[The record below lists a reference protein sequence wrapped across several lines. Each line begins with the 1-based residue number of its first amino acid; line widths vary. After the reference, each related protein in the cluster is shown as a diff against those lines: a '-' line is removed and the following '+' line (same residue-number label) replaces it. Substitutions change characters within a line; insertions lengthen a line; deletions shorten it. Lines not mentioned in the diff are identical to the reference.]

1 MPIRDNRIQLTDAE
15 AVAPGGFPGEW
26 VDDGGGTMTG
36 SLDTATFIE
45 GASSIAARISNTR
58 VGLLWQEDADRDWS
72 GNVFYIW
79 FSSGVANKLGS
90 KEAGGVTVRF
100 TGATVTN
107 WFEVF
112 IDGNDTYGGGFK
124 MAVVDIDAAREL
136 AVNAT
141 GSPAVDGAV
150 GGTPPATTA
159 IRRVGIMFDVTS
171 SAPGGA
177 DNHWVDAVWRLPL
190 GEPGIIVSGTNIDV
204 SPIRP
209 YNWDDIVFAGLSTDP
224 TKAWGTIS
232 KNDGVVKLNTPV
244 QFGNAGSPDDGDHDF
259 EDLLATVAWES
270 QLVADG
276 FYGLSFVGDG
286 VNTQRFV
293 MGQNGSAGQG
303 LAMLAA
309 SDGPRWFLD
318 ASDANLEDVGL
329 YGCSFTHTTV
339 IDIDNIFVSLFD
351 SLLIDGQRLYHSR
364 LASPRSGADF
374 RRNSIIN
381 AAPIYGEGS
390 PAALESPANISYCWS
405 ADLEKIIDCTW
416 NYFTGHAL
424 NITEERDM
432 SLVGNIFDSL
442 WAETPSSPD
451 GNQTLDAGIYNGVG
465 DITLSV
471 SGGGNSPTVFD
482 AQSPGTEI
490 QNNINVTITDIQPG
504 TEVRVYPVESPINVT
519 EIAGIE
525 SIGSPTEF
533 SFSAS
538 AGLVVRIVVFHL
550 DYVLPPANEF
560 TLTIPNESTSFP
572 ISQIIDRNYFNPA

>member
-15 AVAPGGFPGEW
+15 AIAPGGFPGEW

-36 SLDTATFIE
+36 SVDTATFVE
-45 GASSIAARISNTR
+45 GASSIAARISNSR

-79 FSSGVANKLGS
+79 FSSGVANKLAEKAG
-90 KEAGGVTVRF
+90 GGVTVRF
-100 TGATVTN
+100 TGATITD

-124 MAVVDIDAAREL
+124 MAVVDIDAARDL

-141 GSPAVDGAV
+141 GSPAGDGATN
-150 GGTPPATTA
+150 GTPPATTA
-159 IRRVGIMFDVTS
+159 IRRVGIMFDVRS

-177 DNHWVDAVWRLPL
+177 DNHWIDAIWRLPA
-190 GEPGIIVSGTNIDV
+190 GTPGVVVSGTNIDV

-209 YNWDDIVFAGLSTDP
+209 YNWDDIVFAGLNTDP
-224 TKAWGTIS
+224 AKAWGVIE
-232 KNDGVVKLNTPV
+232 KADGVIKLNTPI

-259 EDLLATVAWES
+259 EDSLATVAWES
-270 QLVADG
+270 QIVPDG
-276 FYGLSFVGDG
+276 FYGLTFVGDG

-318 ASDANLEDVGL
+318 ATDVNIESVGL
-329 YGCSFTHTTV
+329 YGCSFTHTSI
-339 IDIDNIFVSLFD
+339 IDIDNRFVDMYD

-374 RRNSIIN
+374 RRNAIIN
-381 AAPIYGEGS
+381 ASPIYDVGS
-390 PAALESPANISYCWS
+390 PAAIRSPANRAYCHS

-416 NYFTGHAL
+416 NYFDGHAIRL
-424 NITEERDM
+424 LEARDQDF
-432 SLVGNIFDSL
+432 VGNVFDQEWESGN
-442 WAETPSSPD
+442 SPD
-451 GNQTLDAGIYNGVG
+451 GQQTLEAGLLNEVG
-465 DITLSV
+465 DLTISV
-471 SGGGNSPTVFD
+471 SGGGNTPTYFD
-482 AQSPGTEI
+482 AQSPGTDI
-490 QNNINVTITDIQPG
+490 QNNISVTITDLQPG
-504 TEVRVYPVESPINVT
+504 TEVRVYPEESPINTT

-525 SIGSPTEF
+525 STGSPSEF
-533 SFSAS
+533 TFSGP
-538 AGLVVRIVVFHL
+538 AGLVVNIVIFHL
-550 DYVLPPANEF
+550 DYVLPPDNRLQ
-560 TLTIPNESTSFP
+560 LTIPSADTAFP
-572 ISQIIDRNYFNPA
+572 VSQIIDRNYLNP